1 MVLPEHV
8 TPTKG
13 GKKLRKKEWK
23 NKKWWMKLLKKYNLN
38 HNPKSKN
45 LNNNNKYKT
54 QEYRRQ
60 YLNLNRDK
68 NDPSISYIKMMLYK
82 II

>member
-1 MVLPEHV
+1 
-8 TPTKG
+8 
-13 GKKLRKKEWK
+13 
-23 NKKWWMKLLKKYNLN
+23 MKLLKKYNLN
-38 HNPKSKN
+38 HNPKN

-54 QEYRRQ
+54 QQHRRQ